1 MSSYFSS
8 FIYFITDFVKDKLNF
23 WFRSKTQNDTL
34 EIEYDELTD
43 DNLYSINETEHN
55 QKIEEIIDIDRLY
68 KSFAKYNKVLAKTK
82 NITSILSYI
91 NNELKYEDK
100 LKDFETITEISKQVE
115 KIEKITILT
124 DLYNKFKILQQRQQK
139 HQLHIG

>member
-1 MSSYFSS
+1 MASYFSS
-8 FIYFITDFVKDKLNF
+8 FIYFITYFIKDKLDFLFN
-23 WFRSKTQNDTL
+23 SSPQNHIL
-34 EIEYDELTD
+34 EIEHK
-43 DNLYSINETEHN
+43 NEHKNEHN
-55 QKIEEIIDIDRLY
+55 QQIEEIIDIDRLY

-82 NITSILSYI
+82 NITSILKYI

-124 DLYNKFKILQQRQQK
+124 DLYNKFKIIKKRQDT
-139 HQLHIG
+139 INII